1 MSGDVRQAGI
11 TSRPATSPLSVFGP
25 EPGPSKVQA
34 KETPDRPPSF
44 QQQDQLSLSSRPPSV
59 PVARTVSLVTAP
71 PSAEGPLTNPM
82 FSAKPHPKKKV
93 FLPPWGVF

>member
-34 KETPDRPPSF
+34 KETPDRPPLFSATGSTQF
-44 QQQDQLSLSSRPPSV
+44 EQQTALSSSGSHCEFGD
-59 PVARTVSLVTAP
+59 RT
-71 PSAEGPLTNPM
+71 
-82 FSAKPHPKKKV
+82 AKR
-93 FLPPWGVF
+93 